1 MLTALTRDV
10 SPAMGSCELTYVTRK
25 EIDVAKAIEQHS
37 CYKQALF
44 NLGVRVIEMP
54 AEAALPDSVFVE
66 DPVLV
71 LDEIAVIT
79 RTGAE
84 SRRQEADIVAMALAP
99 FRPLKYITAPGT
111 LEGGDVMRIARDIF
125 VGLSPRTNEQGVAQL
140 RRILQP
146 WGYDVHALGL
156 RNCLHLKT
164 ACSYLGEET
173 ILLNRAWVDSAPLTR
188 WKLLDVA
195 EDEPWAA
202 NALRIRDTVLFPA
215 GFPKTQEILANEG
228 FEVQQLELSELQKAE
243 GSVTCMS
250 VIFESEP
257 AASIRN

>member
-10 SPAMGSCELTYVTRK
+10 SPAMDSCELTYLTRK
-25 EIDVAKAIEQHS
+25 KIDIAKAIEQHI
-37 CYKQALF
+37 CYRQALF
-44 NLGVRVIEMP
+44 NLGVRVIELP

-71 LDEIAVIT
+71 LDELAVIA

-84 SRRQEADIVAMALAP
+84 SRRNEAEMIATALAP
-99 FRPLKYITAPGT
+99 FRRLEYITAPGT
-111 LEGGDVMRIARDIF
+111 LEGGDVMRIERDLF
-125 VGLSPRTNEQGVAQL
+125 VGLSPRSNQDGVAQL
-140 RRILQP
+140 ARIVEP
-146 WGYDVHALGL
+146 FGYDVHAVGL
-156 RNCLHLKT
+156 RHCLHLKT

-195 EDEPWAA
+195 EGERWAA
-202 NALRIRDTVLFPA
+202 NALRVRDTVLFPA
-215 GFPKTQEILANEG
+215 SFPKTQELLTSAG
-228 FEVQQLELSELQKAE
+228 FQVQPLELSELQKAE

-257 AASIRN
+257 AESNS